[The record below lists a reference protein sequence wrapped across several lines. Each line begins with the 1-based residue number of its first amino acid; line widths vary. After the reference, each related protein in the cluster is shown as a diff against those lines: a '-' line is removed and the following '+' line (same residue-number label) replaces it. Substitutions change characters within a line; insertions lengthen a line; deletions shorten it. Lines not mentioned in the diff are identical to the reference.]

1 MVTKKYSPSRATKL
15 TKLNLKP
22 GHIIKA
28 DEFNNYIRTLATQLN
43 RLDEY
48 TARIYQLLGGELP
61 DSIYDFSQDE
71 DPFVLPGYAEN
82 IISAIEKGGDS
93 VWVGESIPTEKG
105 YKAWIQPIVS
115 SPLPQEVDELR
126 KTQEHSIASLPEQ
139 VKQIDSTN
147 LPEIE
152 KLTVSSFAE
161 TDLINLQ
168 IQAQELPELT
178 NTTSSLPIKEL
189 SKDLE
194 PLNLQELDRTP
205 TPLNLPEL

>member
-15 TKLNLKP
+15 TKLKLKP

-71 DPFVLPGYAEN
+71 EPFVLPGNAEN
-82 IISAIEKGGDS
+82 IISAIGKGGDS
-93 VWVGESIPTEKG
+93 VWIGESIPTENG
-105 YKAWIQPIVS
+105 YTAWIQPIVP
-115 SPLPQEVDELR
+115 SPPPQEVDELI

-139 VKQIDSTN
+139 VKQVDSIN

-152 KLTVSSFAE
+152 KPTISSFAK
-161 TDLINLQ
+161 TDLTNLQ

-178 NTTSSLPIKEL
+178 NTT
-189 SKDLE
+189 
-194 PLNLQELDRTP
+194 
-205 TPLNLPEL
+205 PLNLPEL